1 MAPFDVVLPSRPAIP
16 ESVVQPDICVICDEL
31 KIQEKRCYGP
41 PDLVVEILSPS
52 TRRKDLNQKRM
63 LYESH
68 GVREYWVVDP
78 EMPEIQSFIPDE
90 SGRFKISAKAG
101 HGEILRSH
109 CFPDLEID
117 VDFIFRNT
125 VSEPQHGYRRIRKK
139 ESRMMERRMVRI

>member
-1 MAPFDVVLPSRPAIP
+1 MCSSDLRSRTYTYADYLTWEFPQRVELILGKIFVMSPAPNSNHQDISAWLGYQMMGYFKSHRCRIFMAPFDVVLPSRPDIA

-68 GVREYWVVDP
+68 GVRE
-78 EMPEIQSFIPDE
+78 
-90 SGRFKISAKAG
+90 
-101 HGEILRSH
+101 
-109 CFPDLEID
+109 
-117 VDFIFRNT
+117 
-125 VSEPQHGYRRIRKK
+125 
-139 ESRMMERRMVRI
+139 